1 VPHPLGGKRNSVV
14 THLMPRAGRLAV
26 AGAGYGQVVV
36 VAVANRRRVW
46 NAPRWIGVNLARFVG
61 TWAVVG
67 GVFAAA
73 IMLSEGEGDG
83 FVAPDTVG
91 EILSVPFVIVA
102 FVFLAIF
109 SAIVGLVLLGAGVV
123 PGLALYLLAVWWS
136 ARTVPLRWRRAA
148 ALALSPL
155 IPLLFL
161 VGSDDWVI
169 QLAMLAGSAVYA
181 FVVKLPSGHFRQSGV
196 IATL

>member
-1 VPHPLGGKRNSVV
+1 MGWRSQTPGPVKSWWSRWP
-14 THLMPRAGRLAV
+14 TAGVCGTRPA
-26 AGAGYGQVVV
+26 
-36 VAVANRRRVW
+36 
-46 NAPRWIGVNLARFVG
+46 WIGLNLARFVG

-83 FVAPDTVG
+83 FVATNTLG
-91 EILSVPFVIVA
+91 EILSVPFLIVV

-109 SAIVGLVLLGAGVV
+109 SALVGLVLLGAGVA

-136 ARTVPLRWRRAA
+136 ARTVPPRWRRAA

-155 IPLLFL
+155 IPVLFL
-161 VGSDDWVI
+161 FDSDGWVGL

-181 FVVKLPSGHFRQSGV
+181 SVVKPPEGRFRQPG
-196 IATL
+196 ITATL

>member
-1 VPHPLGGKRNSVV
+1 
-14 THLMPRAGRLAV
+14 
-26 AGAGYGQVVV
+26 VV

-46 NAPRWIGVNLARFVG
+46 SVPRWIGVNLARFVG

-73 IMLSEGEGDG
+73 IMLSEDDGDP
-83 FVAPDTVG
+83 FVAPNTVG
-91 EILSVPFVIVA
+91 EILSVPVVIVV

-109 SAIVGLVLLGAGVV
+109 GAIVGLVLLGAGVV

-136 ARTVPLRWRRAA
+136 ARTVPPRWRRAA
-148 ALALSPL
+148 ALGLSPL
-155 IPLLFL
+155 IPVFFV
-161 VGSDDWVI
+161 VGGNDSVI

-181 FVVKLPSGHFRQSGV
+181 FVVKLP
-196 IATL
+196 